1 MIKTLIENLSCAHS
15 EPVLTRFTAQ
25 TEERHHELLRC
36 SYITWSLLKEGVQ
49 KVYATSGINP
59 QLFSKQ
65 EAYPVS
71 ETTFHISWISLQ
83 DYTETLTCLIPSDV
97 KDKLVGEGEVSEG
110 LVQRHGEFIWVLLVT
125 ADLNHGSSWTEKSR
139 ILQVQLRARKSFH
152 PQEKHL
158 TLSVKY
164 SHLCHQH
171 K

>member
-36 SYITWSLLKEGVQ
+36 SYITWSFLKEGVQ

-83 DYTETLTCLIPSDV
+83 DYTETLTCLIPSVNPLCRHCERLHPSTPVCAGV
-97 KDKLVGEGEVSEG
+97 KFVQFASEDMK
-110 LVQRHGEFIWVLLVT
+110 R
-125 ADLNHGSSWTEKSR
+125 
-139 ILQVQLRARKSFH
+139 
-152 PQEKHL
+152 
-158 TLSVKY
+158 
-164 SHLCHQH
+164 
-171 K
+171 